1 MNSKATTFCAWALMI
16 SLGLFSCATQQ
27 KAAAPERPPE
37 RSQAAAKEQAAS
49 AKAPAQAQE
58 VKQPQG
64 PGIVKSQAGVPFMS
78 GGFGIEERNQMRQA
92 AKSYNLGLSFAGKSR
107 GYLTDVNVVI
117 TDDKGRQ
124 VLSAANTGPWFYVQL
139 PPGKYTIKA
148 TYNGKAR
155 EVKNLRLKK
164 DSGVRQTVYWD
175 ID

>member
-1 MNSKATTFCAWALMI
+1 MNFKAAIILIFPLAI
-16 SLGLFSCATQQ
+16 PLGLFSCATQQ

-78 GGFGIEERNQMRQA
+78 GGIGVEERNQMRQA

-107 GYLTDVNVVI
+107 GYLTDVSVVI
-117 TDDKGRQ
+117 NDDKGQQ
-124 VLSAANTGPWFYVQL
+124 VLSSANTGPWFYVQL
-139 PPGKYTIKA
+139 PPGKYTVKA
-148 TYNGKAR
+148 TYNGKVR